1 MSMPLEL
8 ASLWSDIGLP
18 FAWGGL
24 VGLVF
29 SLVGAAGGILASF
42 GLISVLGLTDANQ
55 VKPMAQVLT
64 LATPLVAVPSYLRQ
78 CRLVLGLAVILA
90 SGGLLGALV
99 GSRLSMHYLSD
110 LSDFKPIFAV
120 LVLFIA
126 AQLAWSLRPRSQASG
141 ASARAAAAFEGLVL
155 QGEQPCQM
163 GVQHLRGSWRRI
175 EFEFGGELFRYHP
188 PVAFAAGFM
197 IAAIAAALGVGGGFL
212 LVPFM
217 AMVLRLPMFVVA
229 GTAALAIFI
238 SSSASIANY
247 MAMGVQ
253 LDWGL
258 LLPMLAGTALGA
270 WLGPHISRYFR
281 ESWLRILLT
290 VVLLGIGAKY
300 LIG

>member
-1 MSMPLEL
+1 M
-8 ASLWSDIGLP
+8 
-18 FAWGGL
+18 
-24 VGLVF
+24 
-29 SLVGAAGGILASF
+29 
-42 GLISVLGLTDANQ
+42 
-55 VKPMAQVLT
+55 
-64 LATPLVAVPSYLRQ
+64 
-78 CRLVLGLAVILA
+78 LGLAIILA
-90 SGGLLGALV
+90 SGGLLGALI
-99 GSRLSMHYLSD
+99 GSRLSMQYLSD

-126 AQLAWSLRPRSQASG
+126 AQLAWSLRPQATTSG
-141 ASARAAAAFEGLVL
+141 ASSQAAAAFEGLVL
-155 QGEQPCQM
+155 QGEHPCEL
-163 GVQHLRGSWRRI
+163 GVKHLRGSWRQI
-175 EFEFGGELFRYHP
+175 EFEFGGERFRYRP
-188 PVAFAAGFM
+188 LVTFAAGFM

-253 LDWGL
+253 LDWAL
-258 LLPMLAGTALGA
+258 LIPMLAGTAVGA
-270 WLGPHISRYFR
+270 WLGPRISRYFR